1 MVTNEITM
9 LCQDFWII
17 CTCILDTMKIEYTS
31 VSMVQ
36 SKFYGKRVL
45 RYIKKMENIRR
56 FNQVSD
62 VMFNASEI
70 LVCI

>member
-1 MVTNEITM
+1 
-9 LCQDFWII
+9 
-17 CTCILDTMKIEYTS
+17 MKIEYTS